1 MRSLSSPRPR
11 GRRVRAFVLA
21 PCLITT
27 IVMPTSGA
35 TAPLD
40 NGPMKQAAGAMLAHA
55 HATHQT
61 APPRRAG
68 R

>member
-1 MRSLSSPRPR
+1 MRSSSSARAR
-11 GRRVRAFVLA
+11 RRRVRAFVLA
-21 PCLITT
+21 PCLIAT
-27 IVMPTSGA
+27 ILMPTSGA

-55 HATHQT
+55 HAAHKL
-61 APPRRAG
+61 ALPRRAC